1 MLLLFATTTV
11 VVVIRRLTG
20 RRSLLDLRW
29 LLVRGTVRM
38 LVGGAQREVPPP
50 LTRTRAWWLH
60 LLVLMHVL
68 LLFNNSYSAIVG
80 GYVILG
86 DT

>member
-1 MLLLFATTTV
+1 
-11 VVVIRRLTG
+11 
-20 RRSLLDLRW
+20 
-29 LLVRGTVRM
+29 M

-60 LLVLMHVL
+60 LLLLMHVL
-68 LLFNNSYSAIVG
+68 VLFNNSYSAIVG
-80 GYVILG
+80 SYVILG